1 MNILHSLI
9 NQRMDLNFDID
20 QEEFQERKRR
30 RIISMNAAPPPP
42 PKSAPASTPAIH
54 EIAGFLPGR
63 LEFEHEL
70 DNEAEDLVK
79 DLEFGVCLEYGG
91 DQIIEDPED
100 PDVRARVKWE
110 EERSSGM
117 TRAYSN
123 KNLPNGTL
131 NGVNGHHRT
140 KSVSSSDRAPS
151 SKSEDALAVAN
162 GNSSADEDN
171 VDEVTQPQPLETQD
185 SLAFKLTLLEMYSQ
199 RVDKRMESKA
209 LMFNR
214 GLVEYKKV
222 CYNSFLFVKNA
233 L

>member
-1 MNILHSLI
+1 MNTLHLLI
-9 NQRMDLNFDID
+9 NQRMDLNFDINR
-20 QEEFQERKRR
+20 EEFQERKRR
-30 RIISMNAAPPPP
+30 RIMSMNAAVPPP

-91 DQIIEDPED
+91 DEIIEDPED

-110 EERSSGM
+110 EERKSG
-117 TRAYSN
+117 TTTVYSN
-123 KNLPNGTL
+123 TILPNGTL

-140 KSVSSSDRAPS
+140 KSLSGSDRAPS
-151 SKSEDALAVAN
+151 SKSEDVAMAN
-162 GNSSADEDN
+162 GSTSADEDN
-171 VDEVTQPQPLETQD
+171 ADEITQPQPLETQN

-199 RVDKRMESKA
+199 RVEKRVEAKA
-209 LMFNR
+209 LMLNR

-222 CYNSFLFVKNA
+222 CYNPTFP
-233 L
+233 